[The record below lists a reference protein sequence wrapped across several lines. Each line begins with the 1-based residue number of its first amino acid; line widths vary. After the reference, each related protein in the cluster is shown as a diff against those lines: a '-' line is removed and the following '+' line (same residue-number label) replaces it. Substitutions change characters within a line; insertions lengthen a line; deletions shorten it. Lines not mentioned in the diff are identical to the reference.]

1 MEGEVLLNGVD
12 LLKLSDRQREDL
24 RGGIVSM
31 VFQDPMTAL
40 DPIYTVEQQLVET
53 VRRHSRV
60 SSQQA
65 KLRAREL
72 LELVQI
78 PSPERR
84 LKAYPFELSGGMRQR
99 LVIAMALA
107 SNPSVLLADEPTTAL
122 DVTVQGRIL
131 RCWATCSAA
140 GHERHFRDAR
150 SAVPAQ
156 IADDVIV
163 MYAGRI
169 VETGTVREIV
179 HSSSH
184 PYTRGLLAANVQ
196 PGQKE
201 RPITIPDAAKH
212 GPTAT
217 RLFVCAALRRAD
229 DTCWSG
235 LPALSVVNETHRV
248 RCVLVAS
255 SNSGACRTRTD
266 GPAQRSCIFHHSDG
280 HPLSDSK
287 MRRASPCPTPFLT
300 WKKSSP
306 SPGRW
311 AFTSVPTKPS
321 CTASTCWSS
330 SSALDE
336 FVQSRIEEPAP
347 PMRSA
352 LRRPGWK
359 PSANRGPAQRL
370 DVVVQ
375 HRGRARR
382 ACWPAR
388 RSATRTTSPSPACR

>member
-1 MEGEVLLNGVD
+1 MSFSLERGRVLAIIGESGSGKSALLRTILGIQPASARVEGEVLLNGVD

-53 VRRHSRV
+53 IRRHSPCNT
-60 SSQQA
+60 QQA

-107 SNPSVLLADEPTTAL
+107 STPKVLLADEPTTAL

-131 RCWATCSAA
+131 RLLGDLQRQLGMSVIFVT
-140 GHERHFRDAR
+140 HDL
-150 SAVPAQ
+150 AVAAQ

-179 HSSSH
+179 RSPSH

-201 RPITIPDAAKH
+201 RPITIP
-212 GPTAT
+212 GTPPNMV
-217 RLFVCAALRRAD
+217 RLPPGCSFAPRCGMASEA
-229 DTCWSG
+229 CWNA
-235 LPALSVVNETHRV
+235 LPALDTLSDTHQV
-248 RCVLVAS
+248 RCLEA
-255 SNSGACRTRTD
+255 A
-266 GPAQRSCIFHHSDG
+266 
-280 HPLSDSK
+280 
-287 MRRASPCPTPFLT
+287 
-300 WKKSSP
+300 
-306 SPGRW
+306 
-311 AFTSVPTKPS
+311 
-321 CTASTCWSS
+321 
-330 SSALDE
+330 
-336 FVQSRIEEPAP
+336 
-347 PMRSA
+347 
-352 LRRPGWK
+352 
-359 PSANRGPAQRL
+359 
-370 DVVVQ
+370 
-375 HRGRARR
+375 
-382 ACWPAR
+382 
-388 RSATRTTSPSPACR
+388 